1 MSLAYAETSWTAAA
15 ACAGLDPDAL
25 FVRGAAQ
32 RDLRQLCARCPV
44 RLTCLAEALDSEA
57 NFGVWGGMTERERR
71 VLLRRYAD
79 VESWSSTLAES
90 DDFVISEIREGRI
103 PRLTEIRSA

>member
-1 MSLAYAETSWTAAA
+1 MSFSYAETSWTAAA
-15 ACAGLDPDAL
+15 ACADTDPDAL
-25 FVRGAAQ
+25 FVQGAAQ
-32 RDLRQLCARCPV
+32 RDLRKLCAQCPV
-44 RLTCLAEALDSEA
+44 RLICLAEALDSEA

-103 PRLTEIRSA
+103 PRLAEIRSA